1 MVKRLVTLALWFY
14 AAWTFGA
21 LLSFVTGASEL
32 IGPVLGL
39 AAAGLVWFSPR
50 RLTRTVAARIQ
61 PTRG

>member
-1 MVKRLVTLALWFY
+1 MAKRIVAVALWFY

-32 IGPVLGL
+32 IGPALGFG
-39 AAAGLVWFSPR
+39 AAGLVWLSPR
-50 RLTRTVAARIQ
+50 RLTRTIAARIQ